1 MATPEQKD
9 EQILVP
15 QRPLTLKERIE
26 EHKMAGYGAMIGA
39 VAGAAA
45 LGPLGAAI
53 GGGLGGGVG
62 SLIDHKFRRKNT
74 PENDSEQ
81 PEK

>member
-1 MATPEQKD
+1 MEPERKD
-9 EQILVP
+9 ENALAP
-15 QRPLTLKERIE
+15 QPKLTLKERID
-26 EHKMAGYGAMIGA
+26 EHKMAGYGAMAGA
-39 VAGAAA
+39 VAGAAV

-53 GGGLGGGVG
+53 GGAVGGGVG